1 VLASLVIK
9 IEQLRT
15 RHHGSGQVCRLP
27 FVSTFPVTNKPPSIS
42 NFQTPF
48 LIGELADG
56 ERDFE
61 PKTSGEHQA
70 KQSSFAVRNAVK
82 RLAKRPFLTG
92 SGSQTDI
99 DVTRRKQTTKKILTG
114 ARTHISDSAAQLS
127 KTHPKRT
134 NAPTE
139 TEL

>member
-1 VLASLVIK
+1 VIK
-9 IEQLRT
+9 LEQHRT
-15 RHHGSGQVCRLP
+15 RRQGSGQVCRPP

-48 LIGELADG
+48 LTGELAGG

-61 PKTSGEHQA
+61 PKTSGKQPA
-70 KQSSFAVRNAVK
+70 KLSSLVRKNGVK

-92 SGSQTDI
+92 SGSQTEI
-99 DVTRRKQTTKKILTG
+99 DVTRRKQTTKKFLTG